1 MKYKKLTWK
10 NILSYGNKLTSLNLD
25 SNNTVG
31 ITGING
37 HGKSTLLDIF
47 HFVLTGKPYRKVN
60 KSQLVNTT
68 NKKNCLV
75 ILEIEHKNKKIV
87 IERGIKPDIFKI
99 NVDGIELDQ
108 DSKSLDQQKW
118 MSQFLNINPK
128 TLRNTHFISSTNYS
142 PFLQMTALEKRTF
155 IEDILNIEIFSNIQ
169 RNLKAKHSI
178 ITESI
183 RDCQT
188 KINQYESNLQI
199 IKEMLSKQDEDSS
212 DKIKNIEVEI
222 ATIKVE
228 IRDLETEENGLNVQ
242 IQELTDIVQDLS
254 LERNDLS
261 TKRNNQQNK
270 YDEHIEKLREIKL
283 TGCNHLLLNTDEL
296 DGKKGTLSFYTDNN
310 ICPTCTQLIDPTFK
324 ENIVSGLND
333 RISELN
339 TKNDEYQSKL
349 AKLEVKKKKLDGVFD
364 KIAKVSDKIT
374 KMGNDISNKQS
385 EQHVLQEK
393 KSGNTRMV
401 NSKLN
406 TITNRENDIKELKK
420 PKKGVEDNS
429 EKING
434 QLEEQNRLLNRYND
448 TSDAYDLA
456 FKLLSDKGIKQYI
469 IKNYIPLLNRYVN
482 QFLEIF
488 QAHYRI
494 QFDENMKETI
504 AVKGYEKLSY
514 NSLSA
519 GERARVDL
527 SLLFA
532 FLNVSKSREYVTSN
546 ILILDEVADA
556 NLDSDGL
563 EGLIEILEKLKQMG
577 YTTFTI
583 SHRKELSG
591 RFDESYV
598 ALKKKFSQLIQL

>member
-1 MKYKKLTWK
+1 MRYKKLTWK

-99 NVDGIELDQ
+99 TVNGIELDQ

-155 IEDILNIEIFSNIQ
+155 IEDILNIEIFSNVQ
-169 RNLKAKHSI
+169 KNLKAKHSVI
-178 ITESI
+178 IESI

-188 KINQYESNLQI
+188 KINQYESNLKLVKDMIENQN
-199 IKEMLSKQDEDSS
+199 KDDSE
-212 DKIKNIEVEI
+212 KIKNIEVEI
-222 ATIKVE
+222 STIKTE
-228 IRDLETEENGLNVQ
+228 IKALEGEEVGINEQ
-242 IQELTDIVQDLS
+242 IQELTDIIKDLS
-254 LERNDLS
+254 VERNKLS
-261 TKRNNQQNK
+261 TKRDAQQKK
-270 YDEHIEKLREIKL
+270 YDSHMKKLNEIKR
-283 TGCNHLLLNTDEL
+283 TGCNHVLLNNQDMS
-296 DGKKGTLSFYTDNN
+296 GKKDSLKFYNDNN
-310 ICPTCTQLIDPTFK
+310 TCPTCTQLIDPTFK
-324 ENIVSGLND
+324 DNMVNNLNES
-333 RISELN
+333 ISEL
-339 TKNDEYQSKL
+339 KAKDDEYQEKL
-349 AKLEVKKKKLDGVFD
+349 KKLDLKMKKLDGVFE
-364 KIAKVSDKIT
+364 KITIVSDKIT
-374 KMGNDISNKQS
+374 KMGNDISSKQN
-385 EQHVLQEK
+385 EQYVLQEK
-393 KSGNTRMV
+393 LSGSKRMI

-406 TITNRENDIKELKK
+406 TITNRENDITELKK
-420 PKKGVEDNS
+420 PKEDVVDNT
-429 EKING
+429 EKLTG
-434 QLEEQNRLLNRYND
+434 QLDEQNRLLNRYND
-448 TSDAYDLA
+448 TSEAYDLA

-598 ALKKKFSQLIQL
+598 ALKKKFSQLILQ